1 VIDRMGGMTINSGRW
16 SADLGEFNCK
26 LQCHIA
32 NIVPWGDESRKTVE
46 ALVVLF
52 GTPNWGRH

>member
-1 VIDRMGGMTINSGRW
+1 MGGMTINSGRW

-32 NIVPWGDESRKTVE
+32 NIVPWGDDSRKTVE

-52 GTPNWGRH
+52 GAPNWGRH